1 MLRRWKESRETWTY
15 QKKLIPCAKC
25 GRPVLPSLAITQGD
39 QIFCAECVKSSSLY
53 SELEN
58 LEPREGESM
67 DDWMA
72 RWKKYREHCIN
83 NELEKTAATPRKKAV
98 FHQ

>member
-1 MLRRWKESRETWTY
+1 
-15 QKKLIPCAKC
+15 
-25 GRPVLPSLAITQGD
+25 
-39 QIFCAECVKSSSLY
+39 
-53 SELEN
+53 
-58 LEPREGESM
+58 M